1 MNTEE
6 ININAQKCLL
16 GIRDNLLKPMAAEI
30 KANTDASR
38 EKILLNQKK
47 SSILLWFLLI
57 GTIINFCGIVVI
69 LYLLLK

>member
-16 GIRDNLLKPMAAEI
+16 GIRDNLLKPMTVEI
-30 KANTDASR
+30 KAATDASR

-47 SSILLWFLLI
+47 NSVLLWFLLI
-57 GTIINFCGIVVI
+57 GTIINFCGIVII
-69 LYLLLK
+69 LCLLVK